1 MNREFDITVSDASLF
16 IGLQI
21 NRNRERKSMFIK
33 SAYAKSIIRKFN
45 MSDAKAVSVPA
56 DPNTIFKPVES
67 DSECVNDIPYR
78 EAVGSLTFLAIVTCP
93 DIAFAVNN
101 LSKAL
106 NKHNRSPWQAVKRV
120 LAYLVGSLDVGIEYR
135 YGGSEAGLVG

>member
-1 MNREFDITVSDASLF
+1 MSREFDITVSDASLF

-21 NRNRERKSMFIK
+21 NRNRERKSMFINK

-67 DSECVNDIPYR
+67 DSECINDIPYR
-78 EAVGSLTFLAIVTCP
+78 EAVGSLTFLAIVTRP

-101 LSKAL
+101 LSKVL
-106 NKHNRSPWQAVKRV
+106 NKLNRSHW
-120 LAYLVGSLDVGIEYR
+120 
-135 YGGSEAGLVG
+135 